1 MQHFFLSPSEQREPI
16 TTAEKIYR
24 TVKELP
30 EPVLREVLDFAE
42 FLKQKKKATGTKP
55 GNFAKR
61 IHNHFKDLD
70 AENLPIPPRQL
81 SRTPPLFEE

>member
-1 MQHFFLSPSEQREPI
+1 M

-30 EPVLREVLDFAE
+30 EPALREVLDFAE
-42 FLKQKKKATGTKP
+42 FLKQKKNATGTKP
-55 GNFAKR
+55 GSLAQR
-61 IHNHFKDLD
+61 IHERYKDLD

-81 SRTPPLFEE
+81 SRTPPFHCPNT